1 MMNVFKRP
9 KWPFSKV
16 LVHLAVLIIN
26 VRVLEATTTKST
38 VSTKV
43 STNDT
48 TTPMAATPST
58 TAPPTQAPTQ
68 TPASSTA
75 TLTTITQA
83 PSNQTATSPTT
94 TSTTQSDTTNGTQK
108 PEPAI
113 TIGSNCSGHGNESS
127 DNEWCGNGVDGQV
140 VCFEGICTCSTGH
153 FPINST
159 ACLNETV
166 LNTTEISIISTDV
179 TSFTLSWENPAIQ
192 ESQVNV
198 TVVANNADCDVGQ
211 AKNATC
217 AGLEPGCNYTV
228 KVKVQSGTFEGFVL
242 TSASLVPESPG
253 QLNTTLCGVF
263 EAPNVTLCWDPSEG
277 CVDYYSVNVKQ
288 SGGEV
293 VFSTQTSD
301 GANFTTVTNLTAG
314 TEYNITIFAYS
325 LNKSSASTLD
335 TFTTQSSEPSE
346 PLNLT
351 VEVLGEKEVKLNWE
365 SPEHP
370 NGMISAYTVCYVYK
384 HYRDQSY
391 FGTNCTNKTGPEIA
405 LIGNVE
411 TNLSLPFAGAFYNF
425 SVAAVN
431 QMFTGR
437 SSSAVARSNESTP
450 GNITVLNT
458 QATNTTITLIWSR
471 PPVPNGNIIKYQ
483 VQWYTGNKM
492 CSVVIKAD
500 SNGSVDNGD
509 NCGSD
514 LPERIVVNQ
523 KDMNYTIS
531 GLDHYKNY
539 SMWVTPFT
547 AAGSGQ
553 ISNTTQQTTETRP
566 GPVGIVTIRDIGPT
580 AINVTW
586 TIPEINP
593 GPTNYTA
600 VANSTIPGQEHIA
613 RCEVEEKDIN
623 YTSTGCEI
631 RNLREFWKYK
641 VEVIA
646 KTKGGISEPKLSEA
660 FYTQESTPGTPLS
673 LQVFNYTPPACDATK
688 VKVTWTEPNLLD
700 RHANITQYIVQTVHH
715 NDRVFTYP
723 VVNPQPFARN
733 NSQFSWEQDNLEAER
748 TYQWQLFAVG
758 RNGKGFPANYTFS
771 TGICAPPKMDS
782 VLEKLE
788 ITSSSVIF
796 NLDPYFF
803 TNEKQGKI
811 MAYGMV
817 GGNGRDEVRTV
828 NGDTVLSLGSWSK
841 FTSNNHQGV
850 YRFNFNL
857 TPNVNG
863 KLRLEVGQ
871 NRTCTKEDFKEFCNG
886 PLPSG
891 LELWVK
897 AYACTAINLCT
908 VSEHY
913 GPFTIQQPY
922 QDTKDSGVDG
932 ALIALPILIAILI
945 LISMF
950 LFLWWRGAIDPL
962 QWKNQLIGGGK
973 KDVLITLPEIA
984 DLDRSIPI
992 ATYSEALADLH
1003 RDTNLILSDQYEEIK
1018 RRAGQIEVRSGF
1030 EAANLEPNKP
1040 KNRWVNIL
1048 PFDHSRVNLQQLD
1061 DDDPESDYINANYM
1075 PGFHHQR
1082 EFIATQGPLPGTI
1095 DDFWRMVWEQN
1106 VMVIVMLTQCKE
1118 GNRVKCEMYWPDTVQ
1133 EAKQYG
1139 DVVVNPTSITNMNKF
1154 NINIFDISHASDLT
1168 KTRKVLQFHYLD
1180 FMDFTAAVEVE
1191 HFIEFVRTVRGH
1203 VPHDMTS
1210 PMVIHCSAGVGR
1222 TGSYIAIDHLQ
1233 EYLNSP
1239 KFSSDDHINIFDMVM
1254 EMREQ
1259 RVNMV
1264 QTEAQYIL
1272 IHDCFERML
1281 EDKKKSLKTT
1291 ESMEELYANQAYDKK
1306 AGANP
1311 FPDVEYENV
1320 NYENKQRTEL

>member
-1 MMNVFKRP
+1 MQKCP
-9 KWPFSKV
+9 I
-16 LVHLAVLIIN
+16 LLEQ

-288 SGGEV
+288 SG
-293 VFSTQTSD
+293 
-301 GANFTTVTNLTAG
+301 
-314 TEYNITIFAYS
+314 
-325 LNKSSASTLD
+325 
-335 TFTTQSSEPSE
+335 EPSE

-370 NGMISAYTVCYVYK
+370 NGMISAYT
-384 HYRDQSY
+384 
-391 FGTNCTNKTGPEIA
+391 
-405 LIGNVE
+405 
-411 TNLSLPFAGAFYNF
+411 
-425 SVAAVN
+425 
-431 QMFTGR
+431 
-437 SSSAVARSNESTP
+437 
-450 GNITVLNT
+450 
-458 QATNTTITLIWSR
+458 
-471 PPVPNGNIIKYQ
+471 
-483 VQWYTGNKM
+483 
-492 CSVVIKAD
+492 
-500 SNGSVDNGD
+500 VDNGD

-613 RCEVEEKDIN
+613 RCEVE
-623 YTSTGCEI
+623 
-631 RNLREFWKYK
+631 
-641 VEVIA
+641 A
-646 KTKGGISEPKLSEA
+646 
-660 FYTQESTPGTPLS
+660 PGTPLS

-841 FTSNNHQGV
+841 
-850 YRFNFNL
+850 
-857 TPNVNG
+857 
-863 KLRLEVGQ
+863 
-871 NRTCTKEDFKEFCNG
+871 
-886 PLPSG
+886 
-891 LELWVK
+891 
-897 AYACTAINLCT
+897 
-908 VSEHY
+908 
-913 GPFTIQQPY
+913 
-922 QDTKDSGVDG
+922 
-932 ALIALPILIAILI
+932 
-945 LISMF
+945 
-950 LFLWWRGAIDPL
+950 L

-1291 ESMEELYANQAYDKK
+1291 ESMEELYANQAY
-1306 AGANP
+1306 
-1311 FPDVEYENV
+1311 
-1320 NYENKQRTEL
+1320 

>member
-1 MMNVFKRP
+1 
-9 KWPFSKV
+9 
-16 LVHLAVLIIN
+16 
-26 VRVLEATTTKST
+26 
-38 VSTKV
+38 
-43 STNDT
+43 
-48 TTPMAATPST
+48 
-58 TAPPTQAPTQ
+58 
-68 TPASSTA
+68 
-75 TLTTITQA
+75 
-83 PSNQTATSPTT
+83 
-94 TSTTQSDTTNGTQK
+94 
-108 PEPAI
+108 
-113 TIGSNCSGHGNESS
+113 
-127 DNEWCGNGVDGQV
+127 
-140 VCFEGICTCSTGH
+140 
-153 FPINST
+153 
-159 ACLNETV
+159 
-166 LNTTEISIISTDV
+166 
-179 TSFTLSWENPAIQ
+179 
-192 ESQVNV
+192 
-198 TVVANNADCDVGQ
+198 
-211 AKNATC
+211 
-217 AGLEPGCNYTV
+217 
-228 KVKVQSGTFEGFVL
+228 
-242 TSASLVPESPG
+242 
-253 QLNTTLCGVF
+253 
-263 EAPNVTLCWDPSEG
+263 
-277 CVDYYSVNVKQ
+277 
-288 SGGEV
+288 
-293 VFSTQTSD
+293 
-301 GANFTTVTNLTAG
+301 
-314 TEYNITIFAYS
+314 
-325 LNKSSASTLD
+325 
-335 TFTTQSSEPSE
+335 
-346 PLNLT
+346 
-351 VEVLGEKEVKLNWE
+351 
-365 SPEHP
+365 
-370 NGMISAYTVCYVYK
+370 MISAYTVCYAYK
-384 HYRDQSY
+384 HYWDQSY
-391 FGTNCTNKTGPEIA
+391 FELNCTNKTKQEIKM
-405 LIGNVE
+405 IGNHVE
-411 TNLSLPFAGAFYNF
+411 TNLSLPFAGAFYNVF
-425 SVAAVN
+425 VAAVN

-437 SSSAVARSNESTP
+437 SSSALARSNESTP
-450 GNITVLNT
+450 ESVTGLYT
-458 QATNTTITLIWSR
+458 QATNTTITLMWSR
-471 PPVPNGNIIKYQ
+471 PAVPNGDIIGYQ
-483 VQWYTGNKM
+483 LHWDKGGDM
-492 CSVVIKAD
+492 CSVVINVD
-500 SNGSVDNGD
+500 SDEVKNGD
-509 NCGSD
+509 NCGWD

-547 AAGSGQ
+547 AVGSGP
-553 ISNTTQQTTETRP
+553 ISNTTQHTTETRP

-600 VANSTIPGQEHIA
+600 VANSTIPGEEHIA
-613 RCEVEEKDIN
+613 RCEVED

-631 RNLREFWKYK
+631 KNLREFWQYQ
-641 VEVIA
+641 VNVIA
-646 KTKGGISEPKLSEA
+646 ETKGGISEPTLSEA
-660 FYTQESTPGTPLS
+660 FYTQESIPGTPTS
-673 LQVFNYTPPACDATK
+673 LHVDFFNAPPSACDTTK
-688 VKVTWTEPNLLD
+688 MRVTWTEPNLLD
-700 RHANITQYIVQTVHH
+700 RHAYITRYNVQL
-715 NDRVFTYP
+715 NDEVFTYDVYVP
-723 VVNPQPFARN
+723 KPFDPN
-733 NSQFSWEQDNLEAER
+733 NREFSFEQNGLKATW

-758 RNGKGFPANYTFS
+758 KNGVKGLPANFTFS

-782 VLEKLE
+782 DLKKLE

-796 NLDPYFF
+796 NLDHYFF
-803 TNEKQGKI
+803 KNEKQGKI

-817 GGNGRDEVRTV
+817 GGNGRDVVRKV
-828 NGDTVLSLGSWSK
+828 NGNTVLSLGSWSK
-841 FTSNNHQGV
+841 FTSNNHQGA
-850 YRFNFNL
+850 YRFTFNL

-871 NRTCTKEDFKEFCNG
+871 NRTCRKEDFEEFCNG

-908 VSEHY
+908 VSDHY
-913 GPFTIQQPY
+913 GPFTIQQL
-922 QDTKDSGVDG
+922 QSASKDGGVDG

-950 LFLWWRGAIDPL
+950 LVLWWRGAIDPL
-962 QWKNQLIGGGK
+962 KWMIGGGEE
-973 KDVLITLPEIA
+973 DELVTLQEIA
-984 DLDRSIPI
+984 DPDRSIPI

-1003 RDTNLILSDQYEEIK
+1003 RDTHLILSVQYEEIK

-1180 FMDFTAAVEVE
+1180 FMDFTAAVEVD

-1210 PMVIHCSAGVGR
+1210 PMVIHCSADVGR

-1272 IHDCFERML
+1272 IHDCFEWML

-1291 ESMEELYANQAYDKK
+1291 ESIADLYANQAYDKK

>member
-1 MMNVFKRP
+1 MLWIENDQK
-9 KWPFSKV
+9 KS
-16 LVHLAVLIIN
+16 LIIN
-26 VRVLEATTTKST
+26 VRVLEAATTKSAET
-38 VSTKV
+38 TKV

-48 TTPMAATPST
+48 TTP
-58 TAPPTQAPTQ
+58 TA
-68 TPASSTA
+68 
-75 TLTTITQA
+75 
-83 PSNQTATSPTT
+83 ATSPTT
-94 TSTTQSDTTNGTQK
+94 TRPTLAPTHTPAPTATTTTQTPMTQAPSTNSTKPSTTSPDTNQTATSTIIVSTPQPDTTNGTQK

-127 DNEWCGNGVDGQV
+127 ANEWCGDGVDGQV

-263 EAPNVTLCWDPSEG
+263 EAPDVTLCWDPSEG

-288 SGGEV
+288 SGGEE

-314 TEYNITIFAYS
+314 TEYNIAIVAHS

-351 VEVLGEKEVKLNWE
+351 VEVLGKTDVKLNWE

-370 NGMISAYTVCYVYK
+370 NGMISAYTVCYLYK

-391 FGTNCTNKTGPEIA
+391 SGTNCTNKTDPEIA
-405 LIGNVE
+405 MIGN
-411 TNLSLPFAGAFYNF
+411 
-425 SVAAVN
+425 
-431 QMFTGR
+431 MFTGR
-437 SSSAVARSNESTP
+437 SSSALARTNESTP
-450 GNITVLNT
+450 ESVTGLYA
-458 QATNTTITLIWSR
+458 QATNTTITLMWSR
-471 PPVPNGNIIKYQ
+471 PAIPNGDIIGYVLHWKKG
-483 VQWYTGNKM
+483 VHM
-492 CSVVIKAD
+492 CSVIVKSD
-500 SNGSVDNGD
+500 SEGVKNGD
-509 NCGSD
+509 NCGWD
-514 LPERIVVNQ
+514 LPKRIAVNQ
-523 KDMNYTIS
+523 KEMNYTIS
-531 GLDHYKNY
+531 GLNHYENY
-539 SMWVTPFT
+539 SMWVIPFT
-547 AAGSGQ
+547 AAGPGPS
-553 ISNTTQQTTETRP
+553 SNITQQTAETRP
-566 GPVGIVTIRDIGPT
+566 GPVGHVTIRNIGPT

-600 VANSTIPGQEHIA
+600 VARSTILGKKHTA
-613 RCEVEEKDIN
+613 RY

-631 RNLREFWKYK
+631 EYLREFWQYQ

-646 KTKGGISEPKLSEA
+646 ETKGGISEPTLSED
-660 FYTQESTPGTPLS
+660 FYTQESTPGTPTS
-673 LQVFNYTPPACDATK
+673 LYVIFYFTPPACDATK
-688 VKVTWTEPNLLD
+688 VSVTWIEPNLLD
-700 RHANITQYIVQTVHH
+700 RHANITQYDVQL
-715 NDRVFTYP
+715 NDEMFTYDVSAP
-723 VVNPQPFARN
+723 KPFDPHNRN
-733 NSQFSWEQDNLEAER
+733 FSFEQNGLKAKWK
-748 TYQWQLFAVG
+748 YQGQLFAVG
-758 RNGKGFPANYTFS
+758 KNGVKGLPANYTFS

-782 VLEKLE
+782 DLRKLE

-796 NLDPYFF
+796 NLDPDFF
-803 TNEKQGKI
+803 KNEKQGKI
-811 MAYGMV
+811 VEYGMV
-817 GGNGRDEVRTV
+817 GGNGRDVVKIV
-828 NGDTVLSLGSWSK
+828 NGNTVLSLGSWSN
-841 FTSNNHQGV
+841 FTSNNHQGA

-857 TPNVNG
+857 TPN
-863 KLRLEVGQ
+863 
-871 NRTCTKEDFKEFCNG
+871 
-886 PLPSG
+886 
-891 LELWVK
+891 

-913 GPFTIQQPY
+913 GPFTIQQPH
-922 QDTKDSGVDG
+922 QDSNDGGVDG

-950 LFLWWRGAIDPL
+950 LVLWWRGAIDPL
-962 QWKNQLIGGGK
+962 KWMIGGGEE
-973 KDVLITLPEIA
+973 DELVTLQEIA
-984 DLDRSIPI
+984 DPDRSIPI

-1003 RDTNLILSDQYEEIK
+1003 RDTHLILSVQYEEIK

-1048 PFDHSRVNLQQLD
+1048 PFDHSRVKLQQLD

-1118 GNRVKCEMYWPDTVQ
+1118 RNRVKCEMYWPDTVQ

-1154 NINIFDISHASDLT
+1154 NINIFGISHASDLT

-1191 HFIEFVRTVRGH
+1191 NFIEFVRTVRGH

-1210 PMVIHCSAGVGR
+1210 PMVIHCS
-1222 TGSYIAIDHLQ
+1222 LK
-1233 EYLNSP
+1233 LN
-1239 KFSSDDHINIFDMVM
+1239 
-1254 EMREQ
+1254 
-1259 RVNMV
+1259 
-1264 QTEAQYIL
+1264 
-1272 IHDCFERML
+1272 
-1281 EDKKKSLKTT
+1281 
-1291 ESMEELYANQAYDKK
+1291 
-1306 AGANP
+1306 
-1311 FPDVEYENV
+1311 
-1320 NYENKQRTEL
+1320 